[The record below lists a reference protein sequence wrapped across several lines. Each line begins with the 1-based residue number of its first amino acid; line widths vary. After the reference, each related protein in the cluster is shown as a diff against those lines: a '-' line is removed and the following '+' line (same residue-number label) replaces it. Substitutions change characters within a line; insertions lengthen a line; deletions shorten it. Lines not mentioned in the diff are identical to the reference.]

1 MNTTNPCGKVWLVG
15 AGPGDPELLT
25 LKAVRVLG
33 NADVVLVDDLVD
45 KRILAHTRPAARIVE
60 VGKRGGCRST
70 SQAFIEK
77 LMIRLAR
84 RGAVV
89 VRLKGGDPFVFGR
102 GGEEAEALAQAQIPC
117 EVVNGITAGIAVPAA
132 IGIPVTHRE
141 LAHGVT
147 FITGHARD
155 GAAPDWAALRAGGAT
170 LVIYMGMRRVA
181 ALVKGMLAAGYPAD
195 LPACAIQNGTLET
208 QATVISTLSTLSR
221 SITEAGLGSPGILV
235 IGDVVRLAKITAL
248 SSQISSKKRAA

>member
-1 MNTTNPCGKVWLVG
+1 MNSTNISGKVWLVG

-25 LKAVRVLG
+25 LKAARVLAS
-33 NADVVLVDDLVD
+33 ADVVLVDDLVD
-45 KRILAHTRPAARIVE
+45 KRILAHARPTARVVE
-60 VGKRGGCRST
+60 VGKRGGFRST

-84 RGAVV
+84 RGSVV

-102 GGEEAEALAQAQIPC
+102 GGEEAEALAKAQIPFD
-117 EVVNGITAGIAVPAA
+117 VVNGITAGIAVPAT

-155 GAAPDWAALRAGGAT
+155 GANPDWAALRAGGTT
-170 LVIYMGMRRVA
+170 LVIYMGMKRVTTI
-181 ALVKGMLAAGYPAD
+181 VKGMLAAGYPAD
-195 LPACAIQNGTLET
+195 MPACAIQNGTLET
-208 QATVISTLSTLSR
+208 QATVVSTLAALSR
-221 SITEAGLGSPGILV
+221 HITEAGLGSPGMLI
-235 IGDVVRLAKITAL
+235 IGDVVRLANVTAI
-248 SSQISSKKRAA
+248 SSQQRAA